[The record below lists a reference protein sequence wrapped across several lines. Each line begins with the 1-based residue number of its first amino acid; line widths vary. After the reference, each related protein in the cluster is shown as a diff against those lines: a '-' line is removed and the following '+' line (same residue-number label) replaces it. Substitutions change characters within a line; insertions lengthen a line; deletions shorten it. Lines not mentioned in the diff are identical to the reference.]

1 MFKCE
6 GTQDGMNCSSVTR
19 RYQEA
24 IVNWPCNM
32 VLCSLAIVLVDGTW
46 QMHSFYIHI
55 TEAYNLVSDIRL
67 AMP

>member
-1 MFKCE
+1 M
-6 GTQDGMNCSSVTR
+6 TR

-24 IVNWPCNM
+24 NVNWPCNM
-32 VLCSLAIVLVDGTW
+32 VLCSLAIVLVDGAW
-46 QMHSFYIHI
+46 QMYSFYIRM